1 MVSLGGFKVRQKSI
15 FKGYIVDK
23 GVELRIEFFIAVAR
37 TTLRLVENLVSL
49 GRFGVREKFIA
60 KGYIVDKGKIF
71 E

>member
-1 MVSLGGFKVRQKSI
+1 MVSLGGGFKVRQKSI

-49 GRFGVREKFIA
+49 GRFGVR
-60 KGYIVDKGKIF
+60 
-71 E
+71 